1 MSDITIEEAIR
12 IMQTEQAYAN
22 ERYATDTYR
31 YYRVDKAYSKAI
43 ESLENQKTG
52 HWIPVSERLP
62 KEDESVLL
70 TICANS
76 SLYGFNK
83 NFIKVMC
90 GSYSPC
96 EDKRDW
102 IVNGIRYY
110 IDNVIAWMPLP
121 EPYKA
126 ESEG

>member
-1 MSDITIEEAIR
+1 MNNEEAKDRLILLKMSYKIRIEE
-12 IMQTEQAYAN
+12 E
-22 ERYATDTYR
+22 D
-31 YYRVDKAYSKAI
+31 I
-43 ESLENQKTG
+43 EALDMGAEALKTQKIG

-126 ESEG
+126 ELKGENK